1 MAAGGRES
9 WMLDAPTDRGG
20 SFLDELKKQ
29 GGPTQR
35 GFTQLVPHSRAYAG
49 LDDDDDDDGRRA
61 APDAALEAE
70 LAAHRAA
77 RYKHRRRRI
86 KNQSTRTDA
95 EVFIFLFDSSAWLR
109 YSPYST
115 PPEPPNVSR
124 LFFICSDAV
133 CFARLLLRGLSLVEM
148 YQQKMASEGKQLK
161 GGKAGASASGLDLG
175 ELMGSG
181 GSKAVTAHD
190 LNGMVADAK
199 ALDSRFS
206 RQVTRQFM

>member
-1 MAAGGRES
+1 MAADEARMAAGGRES

-77 RYKHRRRRI
+77 RYKHRRRRRI

-95 EVFIFLFDSSAWLR
+95 EVFIYIF
-109 YSPYST
+109 
-115 PPEPPNVSR
+115 
-124 LFFICSDAV
+124 
-133 CFARLLLRGLSLVEM
+133 
-148 YQQKMASEGKQLK
+148 
-161 GGKAGASASGLDLG
+161 
-175 ELMGSG
+175 
-181 GSKAVTAHD
+181 
-190 LNGMVADAK
+190 
-199 ALDSRFS
+199 
-206 RQVTRQFM
+206 